1 MFDHLRARREM
12 NRTMKS
18 IERMIE
24 KKLSR
29 YPDMKYVL
37 GVNYVSE
44 CNASLV
50 SGWKFSG
57 DTVLCAKISEWTPAL
72 DNAIAFADTVDEPRG
87 VDWLIAPKS
96 AEKRAEKTRKGLR
109 ILWLEHIQH
118 TPYEGRKQ
126 MFDLVKKG
134 VCTKFDWWDRVT
146 DHAPFESISIDNPRV
161 SEKLYKHV
169 ATTLASR
176 DVN

>member
-12 NRTMKS
+12 SRTMRS

-29 YPDMKYVL
+29 YPDAKYIF

-44 CNASLV
+44 CNDSLV
-50 SGWKFSG
+50 SGWKFLGS
-57 DTVLCAKISEWTPAL
+57 DILRAKLMEWTPAL
-72 DNAIAFADTVDEPRG
+72 DNALAFGDTTDEPRG
-87 VDWLIAPKS
+87 IDWLCIPSS

-109 ILWLEHIQH
+109 ILWLEHVKH

-134 VCTKFDWWDRVT
+134 LCSKFDWWDRVT
-146 DHAPFESISIDNPRV
+146 DNAPFESISIDNPRV
-161 SEKLYKHV
+161 SEKLYTHV
-169 ATTLASR
+169 ATVLSSM
-176 DVN
+176 